1 MGGGLTPPPPTWY
14 SPLMT
19 ERCQW
24 ENCPRPA
31 TWEVHYEDYYITLC
45 DKHKVRNERGDQ
57 FLHGLSLGTVLGA
70 IFR

>member
-1 MGGGLTPPPPTWY
+1 
-14 SPLMT
+14 MT

-24 ENCPRPA
+24 EGCPRPA